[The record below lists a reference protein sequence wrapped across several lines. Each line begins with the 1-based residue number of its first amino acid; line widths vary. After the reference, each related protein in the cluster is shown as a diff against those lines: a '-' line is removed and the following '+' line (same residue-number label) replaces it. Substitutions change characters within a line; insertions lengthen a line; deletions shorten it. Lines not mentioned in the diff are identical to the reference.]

1 MNIYADSVGPLQVWL
16 FEQVV
21 QPALFAIGAMH
32 LAEKSF
38 DAIEW
43 LILGVI
49 EIAVLYA
56 ILRPL
61 EAKRP
66 AEIWSNRDGVGT
78 DVIYTLLSRLGVITM
93 ATFLLLSPVFDW
105 IEGALRLAGFAP
117 FHLEDLAPWIAASP
131 ALSFALY
138 FVVLDFAE
146 YWRHRLQHRFDWWWA
161 LHALHHS
168 QRKMSFWTDSRNH
181 LLDDVLAG
189 VWLAT
194 IALLI
199 GIPPGQFFFI
209 VIATR
214 MIEGLSHANLR
225 MPFGTVGER
234 LVVSPRFHRRH
245 HAIGVGHEGANQGC
259 NFAVLLPLWDVLF
272 GTADFDATTEPTGV
286 RDQLS
291 GRDYGRGFWAQ
302 QVLGLARMGRAIT
315 RIARDR

>member
-1 MNIYADSVGPLQVWL
+1 MNLYADSVGALQGWL
-16 FEQVV
+16 FEQAV
-21 QPALFAIGAMH
+21 QPALFAFGAMH

-38 DAIEW
+38 EAIEW
-43 LILGVI
+43 LILGAI
-49 EIAVLYA
+49 EIVVLYA

-66 AEIWSNRDGVGT
+66 AEVWSNRGGVGT
-78 DVIYTLLSRLGVITM
+78 DVLYTLLSRLGVITI
-93 ATFLLLSPVFDW
+93 ATFFLLLPVFDW
-105 IEGALRLAGFAP
+105 IEGELRLAGFSP
-117 FHLEDLAPWIAASP
+117 FHLEDLAPAIAASP
-131 ALSFALY
+131 ALAFALY

-214 MIEGLSHANLR
+214 MIENLSHANLR

-245 HAIGVGHEGANQGC
+245 HAIGVGHEGAYQGC
-259 NFAVLLPLWDVLF
+259 NFAVLLPLWDMLF

-302 QVLGLARMGRAIT
+302 QISGLARMGRAISG
-315 RIARDR
+315 IARDR

>member
-1 MNIYADSVGPLQVWL
+1 MNLYADSVGALQAWL
-16 FEQVV
+16 FEEAV
-21 QPALFAIGAMH
+21 QPALFALGAMD
-32 LAEKSF
+32 LAEKFF
-38 DAIEW
+38 DATEW
-43 LILGVI
+43 LILGAI
-49 EIAVLYA
+49 ETVVLYA

-61 EAKRP
+61 EAKHP
-66 AEIWSNRDGVGT
+66 VELWSNREDVGT
-78 DVIYTLLSRLGVITM
+78 DVIYTLLSRLGVLTM
-93 ATFLLLSPVFDW
+93 ATFLLLSPLFDW
-105 IEGALRLAGFAP
+105 IEGELRLAGFSP
-117 FHLEDLAPWIAASP
+117 FHLEDLAPAIAASP

-189 VWLAT
+189 AWLAT
-194 IALLI
+194 VALLI

-214 MIEGLSHANLR
+214 MIESLSHANLR
-225 MPFGTVGER
+225 MSFGPVGER

-245 HAIGVGHEGANQGC
+245 HAIGVGHEGAYQGC
-259 NFAVLLPLWDVLF
+259 NFAVLLPIWDVLF
-272 GTADFDATTEPTGV
+272 GTADFVATTEPTGV

-302 QVLGLARMGRAIT
+302 QVLGLARMGRAISG
-315 RIARDR
+315 IARDR